1 MREPQKAGRAGFL
14 RTSRRQIKLTS
25 PRPVKSVTMSQD
37 WASIVIGTKSSAV
50 SAKGSSQGPK
60 VAGTNTLQKITT
72 TAAASSARALDAATD
87 VGKRKELTSESRQAM
102 MSARAANKWTQVELN
117 QRCSFPANTIRDVES
132 GRLTPNQ
139 NQISILQRILKIQLK
154 LS

>member
-1 MREPQKAGRAGFL
+1 
-14 RTSRRQIKLTS
+14 LTS
-25 PRPVKSVTMSQD
+25 PRPFNLVTMSQD
-37 WASIVIGTKSSAV
+37 WASIVIGKAA
-50 SAKGSSQGPK
+50 AKGSSQGPK
-60 VAGTNTLQKITT
+60 VAGTNTLQKVTT
-72 TAAASSARALDAATD
+72 TAASSARALDAATD
-87 VGKRKELTSESRQAM
+87 VGKRKELTSESRQAI

>member
-1 MREPQKAGRAGFL
+1 
-14 RTSRRQIKLTS
+14 
-25 PRPVKSVTMSQD
+25 MSQD

-50 SAKGSSQGPK
+50 SAKGNAPK
-60 VAGTNTLQKITT
+60 VAGTNTLQKVTT

-154 LS
+154 LV

>member
-1 MREPQKAGRAGFL
+1 
-14 RTSRRQIKLTS
+14 
-25 PRPVKSVTMSQD
+25 MSQD
-37 WASIVIGTKSSAV
+37 WASIVIGKAA
-50 SAKGSSQGPK
+50 AKGSSQGPK
-60 VAGTNTLQKITT
+60 VAGTNTLQKVTT

-102 MSARAANKWTQVELN
+102 MSARAANKWTQIELN

>member
-1 MREPQKAGRAGFL
+1 M
-14 RTSRRQIKLTS
+14 TS
-25 PRPVKSVTMSQD
+25 PRPFNLVTMSQD
-37 WASIVIGTKSSAV
+37 WASIVIGKSAANV
-50 SAKGSSQGPK
+50 KGPK

-117 QRCSFPANTIRDVES
+117 QRCSFPANTIRDVEA

-154 LS
+154 LV